1 MTFTSDALRILF
13 INAVSSMRTLLRHT
27 VRWWDRLD
35 GNSERRERDYEKG
48 RSDIPLEWAQTN
60 STFLTDLP
68 MTRF

>member
-1 MTFTSDALRILF
+1 
-13 INAVSSMRTLLRHT
+13 MRTLLRHT

-35 GNSERRERDYEKG
+35 GNRERRERDYEKG